1 MTSVE
6 VERLGH
12 AILENQNNLALMGRR
27 AFLISGEGYYRLKIK
42 QNEMGWTIF
51 PLKKNCKKVI
61 RKQMHS
67 LAYFLSEGFSYKNKP
82 IGTNQLVLPAIP
94 QINKSNVP

>member
-1 MTSVE
+1 
-6 VERLGH
+6 
-12 AILENQNNLALMGRR
+12 
-27 AFLISGEGYYRLKIK
+27 
-42 QNEMGWTIF
+42 
-51 PLKKNCKKVI
+51 
-61 RKQMHS
+61 MHS